1 MYCFDDCGFPFARK
15 ALKIGLNASILN
27 VRVKPFAESGGV
39 FRRQKEKDDESESF
53 GKTDM

>member
-1 MYCFDDCGFPFARK
+1 MIAGFVRK

-27 VRVKPFAESGGV
+27 VRVKPFAKSGGV